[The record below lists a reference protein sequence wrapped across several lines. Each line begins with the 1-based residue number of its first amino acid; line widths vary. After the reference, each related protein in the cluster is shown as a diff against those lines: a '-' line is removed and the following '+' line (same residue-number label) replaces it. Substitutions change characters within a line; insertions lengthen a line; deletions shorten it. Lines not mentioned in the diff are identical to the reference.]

1 MATLAALADR
11 FATLERPAGN
21 LLDAESVLAQ
31 AVAAAS
37 FYAGYA
43 RITSRIPAPVV
54 FPALPAPIPA
64 ISGTTEIT
72 ESEWA
77 LIRPLF
83 MAYVERETALQ
94 LEASRGMG
102 MDVYGRS
109 TGEVAGDITQLEA
122 ELPRLAFG
130 CSIITI

>member
-1 MATLAALADR
+1 MATLSALADR

-21 LLDAESVLAQ
+21 LLDTETVLAQ

-43 RITSRIPAPVV
+43 AITSRIPAPVV
-54 FPALPAPIPA
+54 FPALPAPAPV
-64 ISGTTEIT
+64 ISGDTEIS

-83 MAYVERETALQ
+83 MLYVERETALQ

-109 TGEVAGDITQLEA
+109 TGEIAGDITQAEA
-122 ELPRLAFG
+122 ELPRLAF
-130 CSIITI
+130 CSVIITV

>member
-11 FATLERPAGN
+11 FAALERPAGN

-83 MAYVERETALQ
+83 MTYVERETALQ
-94 LEASRGMG
+94 LEASRGMC